1 MSENIENSMV
11 ADFEGK
17 VLEEKNPSNMFIEP
31 VHVGQCPLCG
41 GDTYSENDP
50 SDDPTLSVRCCKCN
64 WWENQFLTWE
74 EMNCMIDDFSASSDS
89 EDIYID
95 LGESREEFN
104 RHSVLSKD
112 KDPSEANKL
121 MFGFQEESDV
131 KIHLDYLN
139 RRFLCA
145 LGLTDYDR
153 YKINLNS
160 VKDSF
165 YIKVLD
171 KEKCESVLSTVYI
184 KNTMDGNYV
193 MSSLDYNLE
202 LQETYVM
209 LECNLYLIS
218 LKEIKF
224 YIFNLCEVDNSNRV
238 TTLTNEVD
246 SSDRLA
252 VDEFPSSYSELN
264 LSIDESGGNEDVI
277 DDFSSVESGE
287 IDECGGVSYEK
298 PAYINIT
305 FHRSTLELVKG
316 FIGSMDREKSVEH
329 LEENQRNIVAH
340 GMQDFYKIICDA
352 LDRKVEVE
360 NKYPNLTKEEEEL
373 LKENMD
379 N

>member
-1 MSENIENSMV
+1 
-11 ADFEGK
+11 
-17 VLEEKNPSNMFIEP
+17 
-31 VHVGQCPLCG
+31 
-41 GDTYSENDP
+41 
-50 SDDPTLSVRCCKCN
+50 
-64 WWENQFLTWE
+64 
-74 EMNCMIDDFSASSDS
+74 
-89 EDIYID
+89 
-95 LGESREEFN
+95 
-104 RHSVLSKD
+104 
-112 KDPSEANKL
+112 
-121 MFGFQEESDV
+121 
-131 KIHLDYLN
+131 
-139 RRFLCA
+139 
-145 LGLTDYDR
+145 
-153 YKINLNS
+153 
-160 VKDSF
+160 
-165 YIKVLD
+165 
-171 KEKCESVLSTVYI
+171 
-184 KNTMDGNYV
+184 MDGNYV

-252 VDEFPSSYSELN
+252 VDEFPSAYSELN
-264 LSIDESGGNEDVI
+264 LSIGESGGNEDVI

-287 IDECGGVSYEK
+287 IDECDGVSYEK
-298 PAYINIT
+298 PAYVNIT
-305 FHRSTLELVKG
+305 FHRSTLELVKA

-340 GMQDFYKIICDA
+340 GMQDFYEIICDA

-360 NKYPNLTKEEEEL
+360 NKYPSLTKEEEEL